1 MFRVTGQ
8 GPVAYRAGERS
19 CGEQVPRL
27 GQVDPL
33 DTGSLQFYAKVLV
46 LVDPAEYGGKK
57 TIAVEPLNSVRGA
70 HKGVYGAS
78 QDVCA
83 IATGVS
89 ADTGWGG
96 EGADAIVE

>member
-27 GQVDPL
+27 GQVDLL
-33 DTGSLQFYAKVLV
+33 DTGSLQFYAKVPCWWIQRSMGVRKRSRLSHST
-46 LVDPAEYGGKK
+46 ASGGHIKEYTGQVKMCAPSRQVSPQ
-57 TIAVEPLNSVRGA
+57 TQ
-70 HKGVYGAS
+70 GV
-78 QDVCA
+78 
-83 IATGVS
+83 
-89 ADTGWGG
+89 GG